1 VKSFFKSVLASLTAL
16 VLFFALIFMLF
27 AGIAGALMSTE
38 TVQVEKNT
46 VLVIDLSDLVA
57 EKKVYDPFAELAGE
71 TPSPD
76 LFTTIKLIQHAA
88 EDSLVKGIYLIAKD
102 NQNGFASSQDLRQA
116 LIEFKKNG
124 KFIVAFG
131 DYISQKAYYVA
142 SIADKI
148 YCHPKGFFEW
158 QGMSVEYVF
167 FKGLIDRLEIKPQI
181 FYAGKYK
188 SATEPFRES
197 SMTAANKEQ
206 TNEWLNGIYG
216 QMLSD
221 IAVARKLNTDS
232 LRLLAETYALD
243 KPENAVKARLLDG
256 LKYDDELRNELRS
269 KLKIG
274 QDEAINFIKIGKYG
288 MANNVSGAYSK
299 NKIAMVVAE
308 GAINYGKA
316 SPDAVGSDEYI
327 SILRKLRADD
337 GIKAVILRVNSPGG
351 SSLASE
357 IIWREV
363 ELLKKA
369 GKKVVVSM
377 GDVAAS
383 GGYYIA
389 CNADKIIA
397 QPNTITGSIGVFS
410 VVPDFS
416 TFMQNKLGVT
426 FDRVQTAPYADMPS
440 VTRPMNNSEKQI
452 IQQQVDQIY
461 NDFKQRVAS
470 GRKKSIDYVDS
481 IAQGRVWTGRKALEI
496 GLVDELGSLNDA
508 IQITAKL
515 AGLNE
520 YKVKVYPEPKSF
532 IDYILENYEGEFSSV
547 ALNKSLNKDE
557 IKLFKQIRALKNEHG
572 EIKAKLP
579 FEFTIK

>member
-1 VKSFFKSVLASLTAL
+1 MKSFFKTVFASLTAL
-16 VLFFALIFMLF
+16 VLFFGLIFLIF

-38 TVQVEKNT
+38 TVQVEKNS
-46 VLVIDLSDLVA
+46 VLVIDLNDPLI
-57 EKKVYDPFAELAGE
+57 ERKTDDPFAELAGE

-76 LFTTIKLIQHAA
+76 LYTTIKLIRHAA

-102 NQNGFASSQDLRQA
+102 NLTGFAASQDLREA
-116 LIEFKKNG
+116 LLTFKKNG
-124 KFIVAFG
+124 KFIYAFG

-167 FKGLIDRLEIKPQI
+167 FKGLLDRLEIKPQI

-197 SMTAANKEQ
+197 AMTAANKEQ
-206 TNEWLNGIYG
+206 TSEWLNGIYG
-216 QMLSD
+216 QMISD
-221 IAVARKLNTDS
+221 IAIARKLDADS
-232 LRLLAETYALD
+232 MRKLAEIYALN
-243 KPENAVKARLLDG
+243 KPENAVKAGLIDG
-256 LKYDDELRNELRS
+256 LKYDDELRSELRK
-269 KLKIG
+269 KLKIE
-274 QDEAINFIKIGKYG
+274 QNEAINFIKLGKYG
-288 MANNVSGAYSK
+288 MANNVSGAYSR
-299 NKIAMVVAE
+299 NRIALVVAE

-316 SPDAVGSDEYI
+316 SPDEVGSDEYI
-327 SILRKLRADD
+327 SILRKLRTDD
-337 GIKAVILRVNSPGG
+337 AVKAVVLRINSPGG

-357 IIWREV
+357 IIWREM
-363 ELLKKA
+363 ELLRKA
-369 GKKVVVSM
+369 GKKVIVSM

-416 TFMQNKLGVT
+416 TFMKNKLGVT
-426 FDRVQTAPYADMPS
+426 FDRVQTAPYADLPS
-440 VTRPMNNSEKQI
+440 VTRPMNAAEQQI

-461 NDFKQRVAS
+461 NDFKQRVAT
-470 GRKKSIDYVDS
+470 GRKKSIEYIDS
-481 IAQGRVWTGRKALEI
+481 IAQGRVWTGSKALEI
-496 GLVDELGSLNDA
+496 GLVDELGGLNEA
-508 IQITAKL
+508 IKISAKM
-515 AGLNE
+515 AGLDE

-532 IDYILENYEGEFSSV
+532 IEYILENYEGEFSSM

-557 IKLFKQIRALKNEHG
+557 IKLFRQISELKNEQG
-572 EIKAKLP
+572 EIKARLP

>member
-1 VKSFFKSVLASLTAL
+1 
-16 VLFFALIFMLF
+16 MLF

-57 EKKVYDPFAELAGE
+57 EKKVDDPFAELAGE

-515 AGLNE
+515 AGLDE

-557 IKLFKQIRALKNEHG
+557 IKLFKQIRELKNEQG
-572 EIKAKLP
+572 EIKARMP

>member
-1 VKSFFKSVLASLTAL
+1 MKSFFKSVLASLTAL
-16 VLFFALIFMLF
+16 ILFFGLIFIIF

-38 TVQVEKNT
+38 TVKVDKNT
-46 VLVIDLSDLVA
+46 VLVIDLSEPMA
-57 EKKVYDPFAELAGE
+57 ERKSDDPFAELAGE

-88 EDSLVKGIYLIAKD
+88 KDSLVKGVYLIAKD

-116 LIEFKKNG
+116 LNEFKKSG
-124 KFIVAFG
+124 KFIIAFG

-142 SIADKI
+142 SVADKI

-167 FKGLIDRLEIKPQI
+167 FKGLIDRLDIKPQI

-197 SMTAANKEQ
+197 AMTAANREQ
-206 TNEWLNGIYG
+206 TSVWLNGIYG
-216 QMLSD
+216 QMVND
-221 IAVARKLNTDS
+221 IAIARKLNPDS
-232 LRLLAETYALD
+232 LKRLAELYALD
-243 KPENAVKARLLDG
+243 KPENAVETGLIDG
-256 LKYDDELRNELRS
+256 LKYDDELRNELR
-269 KLKIG
+269 KRLKIG
-274 QDEAINFIKIGKYG
+274 QNEVINFIKIGKYG

-299 NKIAMVVAE
+299 NRIALVVAE

-316 SPDAVGSDEYI
+316 SPDEVGSDEYI
-327 SILRKLRADD
+327 SILRKIRADD
-337 GIKAVILRVNSPGG
+337 GIKAVVLRINSPGG

-357 IIWREV
+357 IIWREM
-363 ELLKKA
+363 ELLRKA

-389 CNADKIIA
+389 CNADRIIA

-416 TFMQNKLGVT
+416 AFMKNKLGVT
-426 FDRVQTAPYADMPS
+426 FDRVQTAPYADLPS
-440 VTRPMNNSEKQI
+440 VTRPMNNSEQQI

-461 NDFKQRVAS
+461 NDFKMRVAT
-470 GRKKSIDYVDS
+470 GRKKSIEYIDS

-496 GLVDELGSLNDA
+496 GLVDELGGLHES
-508 IQITAKL
+508 IKITAKL
-515 AGLNE
+515 AGLSE

-532 IDYILENYEGEFSSV
+532 IEYILENYEGEFSSL
-547 ALNKSLNKDE
+547 AFNTSLNKDE
-557 IKLFKQIRALKNEHG
+557 IKLFKQIRELKNEQG
-572 EIKAKLP
+572 EIKARMP